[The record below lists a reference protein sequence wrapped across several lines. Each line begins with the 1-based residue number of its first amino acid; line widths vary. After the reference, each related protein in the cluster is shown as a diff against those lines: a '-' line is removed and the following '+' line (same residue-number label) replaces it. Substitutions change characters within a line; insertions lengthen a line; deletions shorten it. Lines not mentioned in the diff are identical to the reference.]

1 MAAIIEVDFFNSYLL
16 KKVTSQDGAQ
26 QPPQLML
33 AGVSG
38 IQAIS
43 ASSTPPQPTF
53 PSPAGST
60 GVMPYGEFYPGTAY
74 PGFLRN
80 GKQVRFLGIDANG
93 GNSFTSTP
101 WNINWFIEEAR
112 IRGGFNNTSTD
123 YGARAYLDDPEPLQQ
138 HRFNSLIYS
147 GIYNS
152 RTGINQTNVF
162 SVADTITRSAD
173 PVNGSIQYTHAED
186 TNLLVFQENKVSRA
200 LIDKDTIY
208 TAEGGTQ
215 TQSGAKVLGQI
226 VPYKGEYGIS
236 TNPESFAY
244 YGYRKYFSDR
254 NRNSIMRLSNDG
266 LTEVSMY
273 GMQDFFRDE
282 LALINEQP
290 VTNNVDGKLSIS
302 TDGSSIIL
310 RAISSTLT
318 GEIVVGMGFSVS
330 IDDGANYSVIAG
342 YIVDIKVINGI
353 HEIYFSTLI
362 PAINLTADVKLR
374 FFNKASGRIIGGFD
388 IHNKNYVVSLQQKPP
403 IITSSGYKTIT
414 FDEKINGWVSF
425 MTFKPTL
432 IGSLKNKFYSLDKE
446 GLYLHYDNTTENN
459 RGKFYGI
466 QSPAKVTFVF
476 NPNSSV
482 MKNFKTI
489 SYQGSNGWEVTS
501 FVSGFEGFDP
511 NTSATPE
518 YIQNQDTTTNSVT
531 SLSVLSYEQGAYDA
545 LGRTGLNASA
555 LAPPLL
561 RAGFNRKENRY
572 VANLISESTARAGEV
587 IFGNAMTGIKGYFAT
602 VTIETD
608 NITQYGG
615 PKELWA
621 ASSEFVV
628 SST

>member
-26 QPPQLML
+26 QPPQVKL
-33 AGVSG
+33 AGDSGVSSVLG
-38 IQAIS
+38 IG
-43 ASSTPPQPTF
+43 TPQPTF

-60 GVMPYGEFYPGTAY
+60 GVQPYGEFYPGTAY

-80 GKQVRFLGIDANG
+80 GYQVRFLGNDGTN
-93 GNSFTSTP
+93 NVYTTTP
-101 WNINWFIEEAR
+101 WNINWFVEEAR

-215 TQSGAKVLGQI
+215 TQSGAKVIGQI

-266 LTEVSMY
+266 LTEISTY

-290 VTNNVDGKLSIS
+290 VTNNVDGKLGFS
-302 TDGSSIIL
+302 TDGTSIIIK
-310 RAISSTLT
+310 AISSTLT
-318 GEIVVGMGFSVS
+318 GEIVIGMGFSLS
-330 IDDGANYSVIAG
+330 ADAGNSYSVVTG
-342 YIVDIKVINGI
+342 YIVDVKIVGLYT
-353 HEIYFSTLI
+353 EIYFSELI
-362 PAINLTADVKLR
+362 PAIPLTVDTLLR

-403 IITSSGYKTIT
+403 IITSGGFKTIT

-432 IGSLKNKFYSLDKE
+432 MGSLKNKFYSLNKE
-446 GLYLHYDNTTENN
+446 QLYLHYDNTVANN
-459 RGKFYGI
+459 RGKFYNT
-466 QSPAKVTFVF
+466 QLPANVTFVF

-511 NTSATPE
+511 NPTSSVPPFV
-518 YIQNQDTTTNSVT
+518 QNQDKTTSSST
-531 SLSVLSYEQGAYDA
+531 SLSVLSYEEGAYDG

-555 LAPPLL
+555 SNPPLL

-572 VANLISESTARAGEV
+572 VANLISESAARAGEV
-587 IFGNAMTGIKGYFAT
+587 IFGNSMTGIKGYFAT

-608 NITQYGG
+608 NNTQPGG

-621 ASSEFVV
+621 AASEFVV
-628 SST
+628 SSN

>member
-26 QPPQLML
+26 QPPQVKL
-33 AGVSG
+33 AGASG
-38 IQAIS
+38 IGSLLGIG
-43 ASSTPPQPTF
+43 TPQPTF

-60 GVMPYGEFYPGTAY
+60 GVQPYGEFYPGTAY

-80 GKQVRFLGIDANG
+80 GYQVRFLGNDGTN
-93 GNSFTSTP
+93 NVYTTTP
-101 WNINWFIEEAR
+101 WNINWFVEEAR

-215 TQSGAKVLGQI
+215 TQSGAKVIGQI

-266 LTEVSMY
+266 LTEISTY

-290 VTNNVDGKLSIS
+290 VTNNVDGQLGFS
-302 TDGSSIIL
+302 TDGTSIIIK
-310 RAISSTLT
+310 AISSTLT
-318 GEIVVGMGFSVS
+318 GEIVIGMGFSLS
-330 IDDGANYSVIAG
+330 ADAGNSYSVVPG
-342 YIVDIKVINGI
+342 YIVDVKIVGLYT
-353 HEIYFSTLI
+353 EIYFSELI
-362 PAINLTADVKLR
+362 PGIPLTVDTILR

-403 IITSSGYKTIT
+403 IITSGSFKTIT

-432 IGSLKNKFYSLDKE
+432 MGSLKNKFYSLNKE
-446 GLYLHYDNTTENN
+446 QLYLHYDNTVANN
-459 RGKFYGI
+459 RGKFYGV
-466 QSPAKVTFVF
+466 QSPANVTFVF

-511 NTSATPE
+511 DPTIAGAF
-518 YIQNQDTTTNSVT
+518 IQNQDKTTSSVT
-531 SLSVLSYEQGAYDA
+531 SVSVLSYEQGAYDA

-621 ASSEFVV
+621 AASEFVV
-628 SST
+628 SSN